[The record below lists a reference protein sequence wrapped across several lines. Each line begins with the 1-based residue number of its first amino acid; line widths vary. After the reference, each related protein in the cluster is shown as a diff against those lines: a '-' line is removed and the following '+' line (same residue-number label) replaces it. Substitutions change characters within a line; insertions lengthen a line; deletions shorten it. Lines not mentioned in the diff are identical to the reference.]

1 MANGIEDFQKFG
13 KEGVDTAMAS
23 FGLVTKGFQAIAVEV
38 AGYSKKSFEDGSAT
52 IEKLM
57 GAKTLDKAVEV
68 QNEYFKSSYE
78 GFVSQATKI
87 GEMYVDLAKDI
98 YKPFEGIIA
107 KVGK

>member
-13 KEGVDTAMAS
+13 KESVDNALAS
-23 FGLVTKGFQAIAVEV
+23 FGVVTKGFQAIAVEM
-38 AGYSKKSFEDGSAT
+38 ADYSKKSFEDGSAT
-52 IEKLM
+52 LEKLI

-68 QNEYFKSSYE
+68 QNEYFKASYE
-78 GFVSQATKI
+78 GFVSQASKI

-98 YKPFEGIIA
+98 YKPLEGILG